1 MQVADLTND
10 EVKSHL
16 QVINLLPFSFPS
28 FFFFSIFLFGLL
40 LNFFLFD
47 NYYNLKKKKNKFAEI
62 SAPCPEDG

>member
-16 QVINLLPFSFPS
+16 QVINLLPFSFPFLLI
-28 FFFFSIFLFGLL
+28 FFFWVVVVE
-40 LNFFLFD
+40 FFCLTIIAT
-47 NYYNLKKKKNKFAEI
+47 LKKKTNFAEI